1 MGFVQRLFEH
11 SEQSILVAKTREV
24 AFVLDESLPRPSGRG
39 AGLVDLAKEDLDL
52 CGVEEL
58 QERIERLE
66 AEAVRSRAALE
77 KKRARR
83 SDADAL
89 FSFKTP

>member
-1 MGFVQRLFEH
+1 
-11 SEQSILVAKTREV
+11 
-24 AFVLDESLPRPSGRG
+24 VLDESLPRPSGRG
-39 AGLVDLAKEDLDL
+39 AGLIELSKEDLDMS
-52 CGVEEL
+52 GVEEL

-66 AEAVRSRAALE
+66 AELARSRTALE